1 VGVTGEIV
9 TGREK
14 HHSALDSLIQLMMF
28 TALLW
33 LFYKVLEFLIN
44 ALLGLLALLFRG
56 IVALAESCYGYA
68 MAVYRRRQDKES

>member
-1 VGVTGEIV
+1 V
-9 TGREK
+9 
-14 HHSALDSLIQLMMF
+14 A
-28 TALLW
+28 
-33 LFYKVLEFLIN
+33 FYKVLEFLIN